1 MTKTKNVPLIKKGV
15 RTDQRQ
21 INDLR
26 TIQIEVGVIDK
37 ANGSAYLTWGKNK
50 ILVAVYGP
58 REVHPR
64 HLAKPDRAF
73 VRCRYHMAPFS
84 TDERKHPAP
93 SRREVELSKVIRMAL
108 EPAILTD
115 LFPRTGIDIFIEVL
129 ESDGGTRCASITAAA
144 IALADAGIPL
154 RDLVA
159 ACAAGKIEDQIVLDL
174 NDIEDQKGEADVPV
188 AIMPRTG
195 AITLLQMD
203 GLLTQDEFRQALD
216 LAIHGCETVYNL
228 QKAALTQKY
237 IQATDTVAPATAED
251 ASASETPEEAPNAS
265 ETLED
270 ISGDDEEAPE

>member
-1 MTKTKNVPLIKKGV
+1 MTKTKSVTLIKKGV
-15 RTDQRQ
+15 RIDQRQ
-21 INDLR
+21 INELR
-26 TIQIEVGVIDK
+26 PIEIEVGVLDK
-37 ANGSAYLTWGKNK
+37 ANGSAYLVWGENK
-50 ILVAVYGP
+50 ILAAVYGP

-73 VRCRYHMAPFS
+73 IRCRYHMAPFS

-129 ESDGGTRCASITAAA
+129 QSHGGTRCASITAAA

-154 RDLVA
+154 RDLVV

-216 LAIHGCETVYNL
+216 LAIQGCKTVYDL

-237 IQATDTVAPATAED
+237 IQAADTTDPATPED
-251 ASASETPEEAPNAS
+251 PAAAETPEEAPATS
-265 ETLED
+265 ETPKD
-270 ISGDDEEAPE
+270 TSGDDEEASE

>member
-1 MTKTKNVPLIKKGV
+1 MTKTKSVTLINKGI
-15 RTDQRQ
+15 RTDQRE

-26 TIQIEVGVIDK
+26 NIEIEVGALDK

-50 ILVAVYGP
+50 ILAAVYGP

-64 HLAKPDRAF
+64 HLAKSDRAF

-129 ESDGGTRCASITAAA
+129 QSDGGTRCASITAAA
-144 IALADAGIPL
+144 VALADAGIPL
-154 RDLVA
+154 RDLVV

-216 LAIHGCETVYNL
+216 LAIQGCMTVYDL

-237 IQATDTVAPATAED
+237 IQATDTVAPTTPED
-251 ASASETPEEAPNAS
+251 AMTSETPETTPEASVTP
-265 ETLED
+265 ED
-270 ISGDDEEAPE
+270 ESGDKEEDSE

>member
-1 MTKTKNVPLIKKGV
+1 MTKTKSVTLIKKGV
-15 RTDQRQ
+15 RIDQRQ
-21 INDLR
+21 INELR
-26 TIQIEVGVIDK
+26 PIEIEVGVLNK
-37 ANGSAYLTWGKNK
+37 ANGSAYLVWGENK
-50 ILVAVYGP
+50 ILAAVYGP

-129 ESDGGTRCASITAAA
+129 QSHGGTRCASITAAA
-144 IALADAGIPL
+144 VALADAGIPL
-154 RDLVA
+154 RDLVV

-174 NDIEDQKGEADVPV
+174 NDMEDQKGDADVPV

-216 LAIHGCETVYNL
+216 LAIQGCKTVYDL

-237 IQATDTVAPATAED
+237 IQAADTAAPATPED
-251 ASASETPEEAPNAS
+251 HAAAETPEEAPDVS
-265 ETLED
+265 ETPED
-270 ISGDDEEAPE
+270 TSGDDQEASE

>member
-1 MTKTKNVPLIKKGV
+1 MTKTKSVTLIKKGV
-15 RTDQRQ
+15 RIDQRQ
-21 INDLR
+21 INELR
-26 TIQIEVGVIDK
+26 PIEIEVGVLDK
-37 ANGSAYLTWGKNK
+37 ANGSAYLVWGENK
-50 ILVAVYGP
+50 ILAAVYGP

-129 ESDGGTRCASITAAA
+129 QSHGGTRCASITAAA
-144 IALADAGIPL
+144 VALADAGIPL
-154 RDLVA
+154 RDLVV

-174 NDIEDQKGEADVPV
+174 NDIEDQKGDADVPV

-216 LAIHGCETVYNL
+216 LAIQGCTTVYDL

-237 IQATDTVAPATAED
+237 IQAADTAAPATPED
-251 ASASETPEEAPNAS
+251 PAATETPEEAPDVS
-265 ETLED
+265 ETPED
-270 ISGDDEEAPE
+270 TSGDDEEASE

>member
-1 MTKTKNVPLIKKGV
+1 MTKTKSVTLIKKGV
-15 RTDQRQ
+15 RIDQRQ
-21 INDLR
+21 INELR
-26 TIQIEVGVIDK
+26 PIEIEVGVLDK
-37 ANGSAYLTWGKNK
+37 ANGSAYLVWGENK
-50 ILVAVYGP
+50 ILAAVYGP

-73 VRCRYHMAPFS
+73 IRCRYHMAPFS

-129 ESDGGTRCASITAAA
+129 QSHGGTRCASITAAA

-154 RDLVA
+154 RDLVV

-174 NDIEDQKGEADVPV
+174 NDIEDQKGDADVPV

-216 LAIHGCETVYNL
+216 LAIQGCKTVYDL

-237 IQATDTVAPATAED
+237 IQAADTTDPATSED
-251 ASASETPEEAPNAS
+251 PAATETPEEAPATS
-265 ETLED
+265 ETPKD
-270 ISGDDEEAPE
+270 TSGDDEEASE